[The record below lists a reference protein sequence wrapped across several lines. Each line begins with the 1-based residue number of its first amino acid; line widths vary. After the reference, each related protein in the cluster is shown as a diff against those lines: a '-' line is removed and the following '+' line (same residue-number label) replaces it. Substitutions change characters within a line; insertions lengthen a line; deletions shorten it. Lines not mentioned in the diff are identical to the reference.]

1 VVWFTGLP
9 SSGKSTLAQAVSR
22 ALDRRK
28 VPHVLLDGDEV
39 RQALAPAPGYGPAAR
54 AHFYRTLAQLAGL
67 LAHQGLVVL
76 IAATG
81 HRRAFRALARRAAP
95 RFLEVYV
102 ATPLAE
108 CARRND
114 KGLYGKARRLPGA
127 GVRYEPPLRP
137 EVRAPEGSTPEAVR
151 ACLAA
156 LGSAALSGRRAPR
169 LGSG

>member
-9 SSGKSTLAQAVSR
+9 SSGKSTLASAVSR
-22 ALDRRK
+22 ALDLRG
-28 VPHVLLDGDEV
+28 VPHALLDGDEV
-39 RQALAPAPGYGPAAR
+39 RAALSPAPGYGSAGR

-95 RFLEVYV
+95 RYLEVYV

-108 CARRND
+108 CARRNS
-114 KGLYGKARRLPGA
+114 KGLYGTTRKLPGA
-127 GVRYEPPLRP
+127 GVRYEAPLRP
-137 EVRAPEGSTPEAVR
+137 DVRAPEGSTPEAVR

-156 LGSAALSGRRAPR
+156 LRTSGASAPPR
-169 LGSG
+169 SAR